1 MRKVKISPE
10 VSGRCSGVC
19 LGLLQGTVRV
29 EESCT
34 ALRQELLNVCA
45 HLHDRCKLE
54 DIVKIPEIEDTRAC
68 YRAVGKDAHRYRG
81 SAEAMMRR
89 AVREKGL
96 YFINNVVEVNNI
108 ISLKSAFCLGTYD
121 TAHLHG
127 TLTLA
132 RAPEGA
138 VYQGIGKEEFHIEF
152 LPVLTDDAGP
162 FGNPSSDSVRAMITE
177 KTQEILLVIYSFSGR
192 AGVMGYLEQADR
204 LLTRYCAGGRFE
216 RAVME

>member
-29 EESCT
+29 EESCA
-34 ALRQELLNVCA
+34 ALRQELLSVCA

-68 YRAVGKDAHRYRG
+68 YRALGKDAHRYRG

-132 RAPEGA
+132 RRRAPSIRA
-138 VYQGIGKEEFHIEF
+138 SARRNSILNFCPCSQMTPALLGI
-152 LPVLTDDAGP
+152 
-162 FGNPSSDSVRAMITE
+162 R
-177 KTQEILLVIYSFSGR
+177 
-192 AGVMGYLEQADR
+192 QA
-204 LLTRYCAGGRFE
+204 TACAP
-216 RAVME
+216 

>member
-1 MRKVKISPE
+1 MIQVKISTE
-10 VSGRCSGVC
+10 VSGCHNGVC
-19 LGLLQGTVRV
+19 LGLLQGSVHV
-29 EESCT
+29 QESSS
-34 ALRQELLNVCA
+34 ALRQELLNVCTR
-45 HLHDRCKLE
+45 LHERYKLE
-54 DIVKIPEIEDTRAC
+54 DIMKIPEIQDTRAC
-68 YRAVGKDAHRYRG
+68 YRALGKDAHRYRG

-108 ISLKSAFCLGTYD
+108 ISLKSGFCLGTYD
-121 TAHLHG
+121 IAHLHG
-127 TLTLA
+127 ALTLR

-152 LPVLTDDAGP
+152 LPVLADDAGP

-192 AGVMGYLEQADR
+192 AGVMGYLEQAER
-204 LLTRYCAGGRFE
+204 FLTRYCAGGHFE
-216 RAVME
+216 RTVIE